1 MVITSIVC
9 FIVKFVYV
17 VVERGAL
24 PVERNSV
31 SVGKC
36 CVERGG
42 LIVGKEGVDKFRC
55 VERLQIGHLF
65 AETDVFYGDFHL
77 V

>member
-24 PVERNSV
+24 PVERISV
-31 SVGKC
+31 SVGKW

-42 LIVGKEGVDKFRC
+42 LIVGKE
-55 VERLQIGHLF
+55 
-65 AETDVFYGDFHL
+65 
-77 V
+77 